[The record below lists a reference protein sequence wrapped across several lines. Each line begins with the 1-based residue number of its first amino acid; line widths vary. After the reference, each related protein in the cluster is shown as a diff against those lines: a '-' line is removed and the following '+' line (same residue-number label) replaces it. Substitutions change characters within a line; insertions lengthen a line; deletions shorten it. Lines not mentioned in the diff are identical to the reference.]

1 MPEIHEKATIE
12 GHEFRNLKEQHR
24 GFEERL
30 ATLRTKSFLNDE
42 ERVEEKVLKKK
53 KLVLKDRMEAIIQM
67 QEMEIGNEPR
77 EH

>member
-1 MPEIHEKATIE
+1 MPEIHEKATVE

-30 ATLRTKSFLNDE
+30 EMLRTKSFLNDE

>member
-1 MPEIHEKATIE
+1 MPEIHEKLTE
-12 GHEFRNLKEQHR
+12 EDHEFRNLKDQHR

-30 ATLRTKSFLNDE
+30 EMLRTKSFLNDE

-53 KLVLKDRMEAIIQM
+53 KLALKDRMEAIVRM
-67 QEMEIGNEPR
+67 HETEIGNEPR